1 MSNSIEPT
9 HPSALL
15 DGATLAVVEALL
27 GERAPPTKEARV
39 ALIDTNRDLLT
50 AGDSKAMAGALA
62 RQAVALELSMSGVLA
77 AMARAG
83 RAADRLALARAA
95 AVLHKAC
102 LRSLSAL
109 HQVNKDA
116 MRAAPDR

>member
-15 DGATLAVVEALL
+15 DCATLAVVEALL

-50 AGDSKAMAGALA
+50 AGDSKAMAAALA
-62 RQAVALELSMSGVLA
+62 RQAVVLELSMSGVLA

-116 MRAAPDR
+116 MRAAPDL